1 MSIPLEVTRLSAS
14 TIQLRQPKAA
24 HWEAPFLFLLFGS
37 ERALLLDT
45 GATAD
50 TERLPLRETVDDLI
64 AEWLR
69 SHPRADYGLVVAHTH
84 AHGDHIAGDA
94 QFDGR
99 PSTSVVGTTVDD
111 VIAFFGLRD
120 WPGHPVVLSL
130 GDRDDRR
137 DPRPRTRTIGG
148 RLLRPRDR
156 DALHRRHGLPGSS
169 VHPGP
174 RRVPRDDRPTRS
186 RSATRATRPCR
197 CVRGCHVEMSTTPG
211 VDYPVGTVDQPD
223 EVPLDLPPQILDEVR
238 RALDDEIGP
247 SRKVV
252 RDQFILSYED

>member
-24 HWEAPFLFLLFGS
+24 HWEAPFLFLLFGT

-50 TERLPLRETVDDLI
+50 TERLPLRETVDDLV

-84 AHGDHIAGDA
+84 AHGDHIAADA
-94 QFDGR
+94 QFAGR
-99 PSTSVVGTTVDD
+99 PATSVVGTTTAD

-120 WPGHPVVLSL
+120 WPAHPVALSL
-130 GDRDDRR
+130 GGRDIDVIPGPGHEPSAVVFFDRETGTLFTGDTVY
-137 DPRPRTRTIGG
+137 PG
-148 RLLRPRDR
+148 RLYIRDR
-156 DALHRRHGLPGSS
+156 A
-169 VHPGP
+169 
-174 RRVPRDDRPTRS
+174 
-186 RSATRATRPCR
+186 AFRATIDRLVAFR
-197 CVRGCHVEMSTTPG
+197 DANASQVKVLRGCHVEMSTTPG

-247 SRKVV
+247 SRTVV
-252 RDQFILSYED
+252 RDRFILSYED